1 MEGWRE
7 GGRPTCFPP
16 GWQDSGAELRL
27 KVRLLPQPR
36 SSPRTRGRSSGSCW
50 KIHFWLIAQTLSV
63 GLPELQAV
71 AGLGVLQLGVLV
83 VPEGG
88 PLCGLLSLESVDPPV
103 ERTVGQV
110 IVYSSLQW
118 ENIYNHQDISQE
130 IIEKWLNG
138 QFSGLMTLHVKCSFY
153 SQYSYSELLTAIMLN
168 RGFNLHNEKPQEFPL
183 VFTSARP
190 GPSLTSLSEIEKP
203 ERSELAGWLAGLNI
217 SHLIYRHVSSLH
229 GLQSQHHIVLRPVN
243 LNIINIILTLSRN
256 QWKYLGIFTQFYSNL
271 LASSVQCS
279 AWYPLVRVISKRW
292 SWLIFFYRTLQQL
305 SVLASLLWLPPV

>member
-7 GGRPTCFPP
+7 GGRPTCSPP

-50 KIHFWLIAQTLSV
+50 KIHFWLIALTLSV

-183 VFTSARP
+183 VFTSGTP
-190 GPSLTSLSEIEKP
+190 GPHLFVRNRETWEVWAAGCDSTFLTWFIDMFPVFTDSRASV
-203 ERSELAGWLAGLNI
+203 I
-217 SHLIYRHVSSLH
+217 SSSD
-229 GLQSQHHIVLRPVN
+229 QWTS
-243 LNIINIILTLSRN
+243 TLST
-256 QWKYLGIFTQFYSNL
+256 LSSFYQHYQTN
-271 LASSVQCS
+271 
-279 AWYPLVRVISKRW
+279 
-292 SWLIFFYRTLQQL
+292 
-305 SVLASLLWLPPV
+305 